1 MDNITNKATGL
12 TKEMLDM
19 TYPNKYY
26 NDVINPAKL
35 GQGPIPSKTQMMYQN
50 LKSGGP
56 FKAMRIG
63 IDPYLP
69 SFMGGGKYNVERAM
83 PTAPAKAA
91 LGGFGTTLRTA
102 LSGYM
107 TAPALAQQGLY
118 TLNKPSTSAGYDYVR
133 DYDRG
138 SITNAADAE
147 NALDYQNFSTGMM
160 NADQNYPGAEQTKSP
175 IAENDLTNYNEHYN
189 MMPEEE
195 KEGFLSFLQ
204 NAGVNTRDFVMDN
217 AARYGGAKMGS
228 SLATSIFGLNPISA
242 IAGAVGGGIF
252 GNRFTNQP
260 YIGAGSLYDGA
271 GGFSA
276 AQLDRQ
282 NALGGYYSD
291 AARNQR
297 QQASRVG
304 NLIDRAASGKNFS
317 RTNLQNLGGFT
328 DTQIDDIV
336 GGSTQISPGTFTKES
351 IDQSFAG
358 EEGPTGGST
367 ASSGTV
373 DTGDFEQDGT
383 GRQGYIN
390 GGIVGLYR

>member
-19 TYPNKYY
+19 TYPDKYY
-26 NDVINPAKL
+26 KDVINPAKL
-35 GQGPIPSKTQMMYQN
+35 GQAPIPSKTQMMYQN

-63 IDPYLP
+63 MDPYLP
-69 SFMGGGKYNVERAM
+69 SFMGGGKYAAERAM
-83 PTAPAKAA
+83 PTAAAKTA
-91 LGGFGTTLRTA
+91 FGAGSGILRTA
-102 LSGYM
+102 LSVPM
-107 TAPALAQQGLY
+107 TAGALAQQGLY
-118 TLNKPSTSAGYDYVR
+118 NLNKPSTPAGYDYVR

-160 NADQNYPGAEQTKSP
+160 NADKNYPGAEQTKSP

-189 MMPEEE
+189 MLPEEE
-195 KEGFLSFLQ
+195 KEGFLSFLK
-204 NAGVNTRDFVMDN
+204 NAGVNTRDFVMNN
-217 AARYGGAKMGS
+217 AARYGGAMGGAQLGS
-228 SLATSIFGLNPISA
+228 MFGPIGT
-242 IAGAVGGGIF
+242 IAGMIGGGIF
-252 GNRFTNQP
+252 GNKFTNQP

-297 QQASRVG
+297 SQANRVG

-317 RTNLQNLGGFT
+317 RTNLKNLGGFT

-336 GGSTQISPGTFTKES
+336 GGSTQISPGTFIKES
-351 IDQSFAG
+351 IDRSFAG

-373 DTGDFEQDGT
+373 DTGNFEQDGT